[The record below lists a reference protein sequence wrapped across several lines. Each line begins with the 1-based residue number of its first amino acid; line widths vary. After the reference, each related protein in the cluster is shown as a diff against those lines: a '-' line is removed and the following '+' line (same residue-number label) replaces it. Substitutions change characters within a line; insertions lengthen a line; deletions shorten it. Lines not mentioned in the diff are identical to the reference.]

1 MARGRRSVNR
11 PKETTFLLS
20 LIVAAV
26 GVLAYLNVLP
36 VPELRAWAFW
46 IVVLAFAILALGTRM
61 RGV

>member
-11 PKETTFLLS
+11 PKETTFLVAV
-20 LIVAAV
+20 IVAAV

>member
-1 MARGRRSVNR
+1 MARARRSVNR
-11 PKETTFLLS
+11 PKETTFLVS
-20 LIVAAV
+20 LIVAAS